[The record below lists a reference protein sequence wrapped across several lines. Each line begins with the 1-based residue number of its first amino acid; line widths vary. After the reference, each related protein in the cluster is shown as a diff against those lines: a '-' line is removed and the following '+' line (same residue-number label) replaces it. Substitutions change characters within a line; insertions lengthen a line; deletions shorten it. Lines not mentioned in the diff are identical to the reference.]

1 MPPPE
6 KNTVRKPRESEEDK
20 NEATT
25 LLLSELAIALA
36 GGPTGSANAAGD
48 AMVGD
53 TQADSDPGSS
63 ASEQAATFRKLIKRS
78 LHQKKDEVLY
88 DALVRT
94 QERDAAAGLLLKQ
107 ALEEAAEATV
117 IERAEGKR
125 VEINA
130 FVIPLFL
137 HTTGGLDAA
146 RCFQDQEAF
155 EALTKSLQDGQL
167 ESPQATVVLVNHGY
181 HLNEIDGITYSH
193 LHEMLRDA
201 FVAMTDK
208 RVVATPAIDRS
219 FGGWPD
225 TPFAAADRAIEL
237 RFLLGFSLKGLDDW
251 FYLVPDDET
260 EADAYFQA
268 REARFQQWTVVAAP
282 LVKRCFGIGG
292 IDGGSAGEDSDVH
305 FLYQDL
311 FHGGKEQGIAEYFML
326 QMLSE
331 LNQGLQRHGIAAEAV
346 RAAFGPVMIGEE
358 AQLRVRLETAGGELV
373 VEATKPVA
381 AVPDWETEYAD
392 AHDALRMIG
401 VPTVSRVQRFGP
413 DGTPHGLTAYHTEV
427 VLGTA

>member
-1 MPPPE
+1 MPLPE
-6 KNTVRKPRESEEDK
+6 KNTARKPRESEEDK
-20 NEATT
+20 DEATT
-25 LLLSELAIALA
+25 LSLSELAIALA
-36 GGPTGSANAAGD
+36 GETTGSADAAGS
-48 AMVGD
+48 AMVHESRTD
-53 TQADSDPGSS
+53 ADADADISV
-63 ASEQAATFRKLIKRS
+63 SERAAAFRKLIKRS

-88 DALVRT
+88 DALART

-137 HTTGGLDAA
+137 HTTGGLDAT

-155 EALTKSLQDGQL
+155 EALTKSFQDGQL

-225 TPFAAADRAIEL
+225 TPFSAIDRAIEL
-237 RFLLGFSLKGLDDW
+237 RFLLGFSLKGLDDP
-251 FYLVPDDET
+251 FYLVPDDEAM
-260 EADAYFQA
+260 ADAYFQA

-292 IDGGSAGEDSDVH
+292 TDGESAGEDSDVH

-346 RAAFGPVMIGEE
+346 RAVFGPVMVSEE

-373 VEATKPVA
+373 VEATKPVP
-381 AVPDWETEYAD
+381 AVPDWESEYAD

-413 DGTPHGLTAYHTEV
+413 DGTPYGLTAYHV
-427 VLGTA
+427 DVM